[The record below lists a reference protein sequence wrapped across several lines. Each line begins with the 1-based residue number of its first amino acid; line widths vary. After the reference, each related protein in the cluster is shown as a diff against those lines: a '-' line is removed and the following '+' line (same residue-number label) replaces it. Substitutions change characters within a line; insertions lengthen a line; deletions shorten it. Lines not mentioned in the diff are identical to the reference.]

1 MNNPTKYEVM
11 ASIDSRRVE
20 IDNITNTISEFEH
33 KIKKLNQRKQDL
45 RNLNSLDIVLLRE
58 LEDNGTD

>member
-1 MNNPTKYEVM
+1 MNNPTRYEVM
-11 ASIDSRRVE
+11 AAIDARHIE
-20 IDNITNTISEFEH
+20 IESLTKIIAEMEL

-58 LEDNGTD
+58 LQDGTD

>member
-1 MNNPTKYEVM
+1 MNDPTKYEVM
-11 ASIDSRRVE
+11 AAIDARHIE
-20 IDNITNTISEFEH
+20 IGNLTTIIAELEL

-58 LEDNGTD
+58 LQDGTD

>member
-1 MNNPTKYEVM
+1 MNNPTRYEVM
-11 ASIDSRRVE
+11 ASIDARHIE
-20 IDNITNTISEFEH
+20 IDNLTTIIAELEL

-58 LEDNGTD
+58 LEDGTD

>member
-20 IDNITNTISEFEH
+20 IEHIANTISELEH

>member
-11 ASIDSRRVE
+11 ASIDARRLE
-20 IDNITNTISEFEH
+20 IENINHTISEFEH

-58 LEDNGTD
+58 LENGTD

>member
-11 ASIDSRRVE
+11 ASINARRLE
-20 IDNITNTISEFEH
+20 INNIANTIRELEM
-33 KIKKLNQRKQDL
+33 KIKKLNQRKQEL

-58 LEDNGTD
+58 LEDGTD